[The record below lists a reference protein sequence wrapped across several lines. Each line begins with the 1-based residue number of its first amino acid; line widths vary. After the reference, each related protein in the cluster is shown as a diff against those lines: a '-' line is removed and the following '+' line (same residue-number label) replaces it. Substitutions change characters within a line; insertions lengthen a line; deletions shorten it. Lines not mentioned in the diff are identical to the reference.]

1 MKEIEVRFLAAKTRA
16 KEIDGKTV
24 IEGHGAT
31 FNVLSEDL
39 GGFRERIM
47 PGAFSDVLLT
57 DDVRALFNHD
67 PNFVL
72 GRNKSGTLALAE
84 DEAGL
89 AYRITPPDSQT
100 IRDLVLE
107 PMKRGDI
114 TGSSFSFIVG
124 DETMEKVNGEP
135 IRTIHKIAAL
145 YDVGPVT
152 FPAYPSS
159 DSSIRGAVVVSRAAV
174 HQSQQL
180 RSASTPSGS
189 SAPSDGRAS
198 DTGHVAECHD
208 DEQLRQYELTAISN
222 RRKSNA

>member
-1 MKEIEVRFLAAKTRA
+1 MKEIEVRFLSTETRA
-16 KEIDGKTV
+16 KDEGGKTI
-24 IEGHGAT
+24 IEGHGAS

-39 GGFRERIM
+39 GGFRERIL
-47 PGAFSDVLLT
+47 PGAFADVLLT

-89 AYRITPPDSQT
+89 AYRITPPNSQT
-100 IRDLVLE
+100 IRDLVL
-107 PMKRGDI
+107 
-114 TGSSFSFIVG
+114 
-124 DETMEKVNGEP
+124 EP

-174 HQSQQL
+174 NQSQQL
-180 RSASTPSGS
+180 RGTASPGS
-189 SAPSDGRAS
+189 SARTGESAPNS
-198 DTGHVAECHD
+198 GHVAMEI
-208 DEQLRQYELTAISN
+208 ERERLNLLGLRF
-222 RRKSNA
+222 KSNTR

>member
-1 MKEIEVRFLAAKTRA
+1 MKEIEVRFLSTETRA
-16 KEIDGKTV
+16 KDEGGKTI
-24 IEGHGAT
+24 IEGHGAS

-39 GGFRERIM
+39 GGFRERIL
-47 PGAFSDVLLT
+47 PGAFADVLLT

-89 AYRITPPDSQT
+89 AYRITPPNSQT

-107 PMKRGDI
+107 PIRRGDI
-114 TGSSFSFIVG
+114 SGSSFSFIVG
-124 DETMEKVNGEP
+124 DETWEKQNGEP
-135 IRTIHKIAAL
+135 IRTIRKIAAL

-174 HQSQQL
+174 NQSQQL
-180 RSASTPSGS
+180 RGTASPGS
-189 SAPSDGRAS
+189 SARTGESAPNS
-198 DTGHVAECHD
+198 GHVAMEI
-208 DEQLRQYELTAISN
+208 ERERLNLLGLRF
-222 RRKSNA
+222 KSNTR